1 MDALCKN
8 KNCLDP
14 YNTDLYIFVSLSS
27 IISEQILQKS
37 SIHSLLK
44 SHTNRKPCIY
54 LLEAD

>member
-1 MDALCKN
+1 MDAFCKK
-8 KNCLDP
+8 KNCLDL